1 MNVKLLC
8 FVNNRKRDDTIVT
21 SKCQYVQLYKRENHY
36 SSTFAYFGS
45 KYNYE
50 KKPAVLSQ

>member
-36 SSTFAYFGS
+36 SSTFAYFWS